1 MDAVE
6 YLRQRERLC
15 ETQQALRRVMNL
27 DANEKE
33 LCDGCPLAIYHDH
46 FCGILENSDPDLA
59 VSIVEQ
65 WAEAQ
70 RSDGVYLS
78 AMDERFV
85 RIYIGKGYL
94 WAARNKNGEL
104 WLYIKE
110 PVRDVDSFALE
121 SPARNASR
129 PCLMHM
135 LPSITWENSPV
146 CLPRLLERREQ

>member
-94 WAARNKNGEL
+94 LELKEAATIVAYELFIQDWKDELAARAGAVAT
-104 WLYIKE
+104 
-110 PVRDVDSFALE
+110 P
-121 SPARNASR
+121 
-129 PCLMHM
+129 
-135 LPSITWENSPV
+135 
-146 CLPRLLERREQ
+146 Q